1 MNHAP
6 PLSSYSKMVLD
17 GWYMVYILKCKNSD
31 TIYIVCTSNIE
42 KRIEEHQAGLCY
54 YTRRMLPVEL
64 IYYEAF
70 KSKKDAFEREKRL
83 KYHGSALR
91 NLKLRI
97 QDAILSG
104 GEG

>member
-1 MNHAP
+1 MNPAP
-6 PLSSYSKMVLD
+6 SLSSRSEMFMD
-17 GWYMVYILKCKNSD
+17 GWYMVYILKSKKNNK
-31 TIYIVCTSNIE
+31 IYIGCTSNIE
-42 KRIEEHQAGLCY
+42 KRMKEHQTGLCY
-54 YTRRMLPVEL
+54 YTSRMLPVEL

-83 KYHGSALR
+83 KYYGSALR

-104 GEG
+104 GAG